1 MNIELMTCE
10 RRDRGKTPW
19 TLSVARILPE
29 RRPRFCVQLL
39 HGFSERK
46 ERWFSLMQFIAAC
59 GGVVLA
65 HDLRGHGAS
74 APSGAVKHPE
84 DGVADLGYD
93 YGTLM
98 DDIDEVYSAF
108 GDPWGEKIPDPA
120 GERLLPRFLFGHS
133 MGALMAAAYAARR
146 SRSIDGLILSGLPH
160 KESMVS
166 AALFGLGFRSLFT
179 GDAACP
185 KGLNRKAFDRYNGYF
200 IPEPGSDGQ
209 FLWLANDPAV
219 REAFAAD
226 PLCNRPHPLGDYR
239 NLLRLVRDVW
249 KPSFW
254 DKPSDIPVLL
264 MAGEKDPIAG
274 GDDWMIYA
282 GKFLSDMGFASVDE
296 RMYRNLRHEIFM
308 DEGRQ
313 SPFADMARFCLTN
326 LPGKRAASEAQR
338 TEPAPTPRSEPEPE
352 PAASPEPESES
363 EVSFEPEA
371 EFAIDPGPESAPDPE
386 PTSESE
392 ALFDE
397 ILSSAPDTLDAS
409 FDASDSSFEDWDSI
423 LGTEFSEE
431 LPEKTA
437 NEPPTEQDAP
447 DADEE
452 IELIL
457 GPDPDRE
464 TGAKETKTS
473 GGSDFDDELLFLG
486 EDDDGEKDGRQ

>member
-1 MNIELMTCE
+1 
-10 RRDRGKTPW
+10 
-19 TLSVARILPE
+19 
-29 RRPRFCVQLL
+29 
-39 HGFSERK
+39 
-46 ERWFSLMQFIAAC
+46 
-59 GGVVLA
+59 
-65 HDLRGHGAS
+65 
-74 APSGAVKHPE
+74 
-84 DGVADLGYD
+84 
-93 YGTLM
+93 
-98 DDIDEVYSAF
+98 
-108 GDPWGEKIPDPA
+108 
-120 GERLLPRFLFGHS
+120 